1 MLELVQMLTD
11 RLGVSEKQAKGGS
24 GLLLK
29 LAKERLDDQAFQRV
43 AAVVPAVEM
52 LLSEAPEDEGV
63 AGLVG
68 DLASAFTGKDSNIS
82 RLGTIASIAGGFS
95 KLGMNAEM
103 ISKFVPIVLS
113 FVQDRGD
120 DDTKRTL
127 EDAIK

>member
-1 MLELVQMLTD
+1 MMELIQTLTS

-29 LAKERLDDQAFQRV
+29 LAKERLNEQDFNRV

-52 LLSEAPEDEGV
+52 LLSEAPEEEGV

-68 DLASAFTGKDSNIS
+68 DLASAFGGKNSNVG
-82 RLGTIASIAGGFS
+82 RLGTLASMAGGFG
-95 KLGMNAEM
+95 KLGMNTEM
-103 ISKFVPIVLS
+103 VSKFIPIVLS
-113 FVQDRGD
+113 FVQSRGD

-127 EDAIK
+127 ESAMK